1 MTDTFK
7 TRYFSSYSGVKL
19 PLKLVGEIAEED
31 MGNRNTYY
39 QASFDQQNRLCV
51 CRKIVYGENE
61 LQHLYSYY
69 DSGILKQAIISESG
83 DEDEV
88 TILKFDAEGRPT
100 H

>member
-1 MTDTFK
+1 MTDTYK

-39 QASFDQQNRLCV
+39 QARFDQQDRLCI

-61 LQHLYSYY
+61 LQHQYSYY
-69 DSGILKQAIISESG
+69 NNGLLKQAIITE

-88 TILKFDAEGRPT
+88 ATLKFDSNGTPLN
-100 H
+100 

>member
-1 MTDTFK
+1 MTDTYV

-39 QASFDQQNRLCV
+39 QASFDHQGRLCV
-51 CRKIVYGENE
+51 CCKIVYGDNE
-61 LQHLYSYY
+61 LQHQYSYY
-69 DSGILKQAIISESG
+69 ENGVLKQAIISE

-88 TILKFDAEGRPT
+88 TTLNFDSSGNSIN
-100 H
+100 

>member
-39 QASFDQQNRLCV
+39 QASFDQLDRLCI

-61 LQHLYSYY
+61 LQHQYSYY
-69 DSGILKQAIISESG
+69 DNGVLKQAIISE

-88 TILKFDAEGRPT
+88 TTLNFDASGNPIN
-100 H
+100 